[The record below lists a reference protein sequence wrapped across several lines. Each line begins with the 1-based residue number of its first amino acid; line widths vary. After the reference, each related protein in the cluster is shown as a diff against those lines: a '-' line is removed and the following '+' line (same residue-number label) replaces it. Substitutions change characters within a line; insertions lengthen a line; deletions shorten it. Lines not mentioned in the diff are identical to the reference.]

1 MSKVILIVDDEPLNL
16 KMMHVWL
23 QKKGGYTTLEA
34 IDGKQ
39 GVEMA
44 RAQKPDVILMDINMP
59 VMDGIEATRILKE
72 DESTKAIPIIVLT
85 SSAMKGDRETILESS
100 GCDEYIAKPV
110 DVYEVLEMVAQY
122 LNTGK

>member
-1 MSKVILIVDDEPLNL
+1 MSKVILIVDDEPFNVQLL
-16 KMMHVWL
+16 QVWL
-23 QKKGGYTTLEA
+23 QKKRGYTTLEA
-34 IDGKQ
+34 TDGKQ

-44 RAQKPDVILMDINMP
+44 RAQKPDIILMDINMP

-100 GCDEYIAKPV
+100 GCDDYMSKPL
-110 DVYEVLEMVAQY
+110 DVYAVLEMVDKY
-122 LNTGK
+122 LQSH